1 MEYTIQIKQFR
12 TPTDANWVT
21 TIPAEYANIKGRI
34 YDIVKASGP
43 KTKDGKVIDD
53 AKDGNGYWSAYA
65 ELTGLINPFTNP
77 ITNKVVSET
86 KILVSHEDTSVGW
99 PRQTVANNYFE
110 YIASSCVDKIKNR
123 YKDLYG
129 VEIDFTYKTESYIGQ
144 DEKKVDDT
152 PATELSLKYIS
163 HVDAEGGV
171 AKVTFEVYEKSGTG
185 ADEKTTLLGKIDDL
199 LKFEI
204 DPTTKKIS
212 VLLSEI
218 NNVKVVNSKIG
229 DWLDKNIDKLPKD
242 TKYVLS
248 EYPVE
253 EKKDIKTETKPSDAT
268 VVDNKAVSLDG
279 EFTFDVREENLF
291 KGVNNEFKELEIIGI
306 GEIKEEKMRDQ
317 GETVDET
324 IDDEIDEEYLE
335 EETTAE
341 AEADIEVRAARTERF
356 EITSAQNSS
365 QTDDTP
371 LIDIKGAA
379 VNNIKQ
385 RDAIITVM
393 DILIKEGG
401 FTKEQAAGICGNIK
415 AESGFKFWNVEDGCS
430 NIRPK
435 GYSSKRWDSGGYAY
449 GKNYA
454 KKPGVFSGIGLAQWT
469 YGRRFKMEKY
479 VGKWLKDKGLSA
491 ASLKEVTVGNDTYW
505 LFDTDPGLHPGG
517 TDKIY
522 GGAGDNLENY
532 LKTVPNLFEAEC
544 SYLQHE
550 LKNTYTAVVKMLNGG
565 KATGNTATIINNG
578 HFINKTTNSA
588 GKSVVSSTVA
598 GYAECVVCDFEVPGP
613 VGKAINSKSEE
624 VKKSY
629 HSLVKERVKNAMD
642 CLETYN
648 KR

>member
-43 KTKDGKVIDD
+43 KTKDGKVIDE

-171 AKVTFEVYEKSGTG
+171 TKVTFEVYEKSGTG

-253 EKKDIKTETKPSDAT
+253 EKKDIKTETKPSDST
-268 VVDNKAVSLDG
+268 VVDNNAVSLDG

-291 KGVNNEFKELEIIGI
+291 KGINNQFKELEIIGI
-306 GEIKEEKMRDQ
+306 GEIKEKPIDQ
-317 GETVDET
+317 GEMVDET

-335 EETTAE
+335 EETTVE
-341 AEADIEVRAARTERF
+341 EEVDIEVRAARTERF

-371 LIDIKGAA
+371 LIDIKGSV

-415 AESGFKFWNVEDGCS
+415 AESAFKFYNVEDGCS

-435 GYSSKRWDSGGYAY
+435 GYSSKRWDKGYAN
-449 GKNYA
+449 GKNYS
-454 KKPGVFSGIGLAQWT
+454 KGVFSGIGLAQWT
-469 YGRRFKMEKY
+469 FGRRFKMEKY
-479 VGKWLKDKGLSA
+479 VGKWLKDKGSTA

-517 TDKIY
+517 TDKVY
-522 GGAGDNLENY
+522 GGAGDNLEKY
-532 LKTVPNLFEAEC
+532 LQSVPNLFEAEC

-550 LKNTYTAVVKMLNGG
+550 LKNSFSALVKMMNGG
-565 KATGNTATIINNG
+565 TPSGNTAKL
-578 HFINKTTNSA
+578 INKGFFVNKTKNSA
-588 GKSVVSSTVA
+588 KKWVVSSTVA
-598 GYAECVVCDFEVPGP
+598 GYAECVVCDFEVPNHVTG
-613 VGKAINSKSEE
+613 GDLTKYQNM
-624 VKKSY
+624 VK
-629 HSLVKERVKNAMD
+629 LRTQNAMD
-642 CLETYN
+642 CLATYD

>member
-34 YDIVKASGP
+34 YGIVKVE
-43 KTKDGKVIDD
+43 DGGKSKYD
-53 AKDGNGYWSAYA
+53 KNGYWQATA
-65 ELTGLINPFTNP
+65 DLMGLINPFTNP
-77 ITNKVVSET
+77 ISNKSVAET
-86 KILVSHEDTSVGW
+86 KIELV
-99 PRQTVANNYFE
+99 
-110 YIASSCVDKIKNR
+110 
-123 YKDLYG
+123 YKDVYG
-129 VEIDFTYKTESYIGQ
+129 WEEGTSEKMYFDFLADQCVKKIEKRYNELFGVLINLSYTKKP
-144 DEKKVDDT
+144 DEKKVDDV
-152 PATELSLKYIS
+152 PATELSLKYVS

-171 AKVTFEVYEKSGTG
+171 SKVTFELYEKSGTG
-185 ADEKTTLLGKIDDL
+185 ADEKTVLLGKIDDF

-218 NNVKVVNSKIG
+218 DNANVVNSKIA

-248 EYPVE
+248 GYPVE

-341 AEADIEVRAARTERF
+341 AEVDIEVRAARTERF

-371 LIDIKGAA
+371 LIDIKGSV

-415 AESGFKFWNVEDGCS
+415 AESAFKFYNVEDGCS

-435 GYSSKRWDSGGYAY
+435 GDSSKRWDKGYAN
-449 GKNYA
+449 GKNYS
-454 KKPGVFSGIGLAQWT
+454 KGVFSGIGLAQWT

-479 VGKWLKDKGLSA
+479 VGKWLKDKGSTA
-491 ASLKEVTVGNDTYW
+491 ENIRQVTVGSETYY

-517 TDKIY
+517 TGNVY
-522 GGAGDNLENY
+522 GGAGDNLEKY
-532 LKTVPNLFEAEC
+532 LQSVPNLFEAEC

-550 LKNTYTAVVKMLNGG
+550 LKNSFSALVKMMNGG
-565 KATGNTATIINNG
+565 TPSGNTAKL
-578 HFINKTTNSA
+578 INKGFFVNKTKNSA
-588 GKSVVSSTVA
+588 KKWVVSSTVA
-598 GYAECVVCDFEVPGP
+598 GYAECVVCDFEVPNHVTG
-613 VGKAINSKSEE
+613 GDLTKYQNM
-624 VKKSY
+624 VK
-629 HSLVKERVKNAMD
+629 LRTQNAMD
-642 CLETYN
+642 CLATYN
-648 KR
+648 NR